1 MGGKMSRKKAALIKA
16 INNPLNSINNI
27 KSMQTRATNLSSQE
41 RDVVSLDEQQ
51 INIENKPGRE
61 IPTAIYQK

>member
-1 MGGKMSRKKAALIKA
+1 MGGKMSRKKVALIKA

>member
-1 MGGKMSRKKAALIKA
+1 MSRKKAALIKA